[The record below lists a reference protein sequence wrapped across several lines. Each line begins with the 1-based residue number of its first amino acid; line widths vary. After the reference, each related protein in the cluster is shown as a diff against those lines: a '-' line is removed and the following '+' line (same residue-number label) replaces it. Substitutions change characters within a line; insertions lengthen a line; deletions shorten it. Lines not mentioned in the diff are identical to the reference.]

1 MTIERREV
9 HPSHRVPERRRR
21 PEACM
26 AVDPVA
32 SGPDPSTTGE
42 MQGSNLRYQR
52 RRAEQSTAMPTA
64 TDDDASP
71 GC

>member
-1 MTIERREV
+1 
-9 HPSHRVPERRRR
+9 
-21 PEACM
+21 M

-52 RRAEQSTAMPTA
+52 RRAEQSSAMPTA